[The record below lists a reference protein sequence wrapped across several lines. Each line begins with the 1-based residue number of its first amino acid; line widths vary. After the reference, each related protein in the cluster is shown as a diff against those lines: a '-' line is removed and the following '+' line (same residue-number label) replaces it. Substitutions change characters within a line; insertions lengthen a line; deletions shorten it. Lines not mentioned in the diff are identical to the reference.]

1 MRLCRFDAGA
11 GARHGILQD
20 GCVVD
25 RDEPAVRQHVAH
37 LASKT
42 ELQAAWAR

>member
-11 GARHGILQD
+11 GARHGIVQD

-25 RDEPAVRQHVAH
+25 RDEPAERRLLAH
-37 LASKT
+37 LAPKT

>member
-1 MRLCRFDAGA
+1 MRLCRLEAGA
-11 GARHGILQD
+11 GVRHGILHE

-25 RDEPAVRQHVAH
+25 RDEPAVRRHVAH

-42 ELQAAWAR
+42 ELRAAWAR

>member
-1 MRLCRFDAGA
+1 MRLCRLDAGA
-11 GARHGILQD
+11 GARHGILQE

-37 LASKT
+37 LAFKT

>member
-1 MRLCRFDAGA
+1 LDAGA
-11 GARHGILQD
+11 GARHGILQE

>member
-11 GARHGILQD
+11 GARHGIVQD
-20 GCVVD
+20 ECVVD
-25 RDEPAVRQHVAH
+25 RDEPAVPQRVAH
-37 LASKT
+37 PALKT